1 MIDRL
6 KAELALFWLA
16 LGFFSRIPVPA
27 NLDFS
32 TKKLNQSCRYFPV
45 VGWLIGGCCSAVY
58 YFTQLYFSVDIAI
71 LFAMFTGVL
80 LTGAFHEDGLIDS
93 ADGIGGGW
101 TREQKL
107 AIMKD
112 SRVGSYGA
120 IAIWFVLTIK
130 FALLLNYSNIS
141 LSSYNSVML
150 ALLIAHPLS
159 RTVATVM
166 MFISPYVRETAD
178 TKSKSVAEP
187 KQRNDLY
194 ISLILG
200 FLPLLLLPELIL
212 PMLFILVIFVFCFRR
227 FVHKQV
233 GGITGDLLGLA
244 QQLSELLIYIVLII
258 GLQG

>member
-1 MIDRL
+1 MMNRV
-6 KAELALFWLA
+6 KVELALFWLA

-32 TKKLNQSCRYFPV
+32 AKKLNQSCRYFPV

-71 LFAMFTGVL
+71 LFAMLTGVL
-80 LTGAFHEDGLIDS
+80 LTGAFHEDGLMDS
-93 ADGIGGGW
+93 ADGLGGGW

-112 SRVGSYGA
+112 SRVGSYGS

-130 FALLLNYSNIS
+130 FALLLSYSNIS
-141 LSSYNSVML
+141 LSSYSSIILSV
-150 ALLIAHPLS
+150 LIAHPLS

-187 KQRNDLY
+187 KHNSDLV

-200 FLPLLLLPELIL
+200 LLPLLLLPELIL
-212 PMLFILVIFVFCFRR
+212 PMLFALVVFVFCFRR

-244 QQLSELLIYIVLII
+244 QQLSELLIYMVLII